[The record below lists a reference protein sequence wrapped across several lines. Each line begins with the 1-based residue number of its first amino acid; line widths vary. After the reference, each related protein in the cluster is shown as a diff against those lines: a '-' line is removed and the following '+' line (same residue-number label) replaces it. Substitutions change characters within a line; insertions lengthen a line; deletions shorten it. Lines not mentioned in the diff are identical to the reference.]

1 MREAETDEFYGNLG
15 YRKTTP
21 DKLTWK
27 NEIQKR
33 LDICIATYKTNL
45 FPNNVERLIKTIL
58 FDVKGYKFKKEID
71 AEVIRLDEMVKNSIN
86 HYQQEIPEIWGDPI
100 RQAQK
105 RYDLQEWKYNE
116 LYNFLFQLIAEK
128 GLLLDTDVYIPI
140 RAKKPMSVEDY
151 GDLTG

>member
-33 LDICIATYKTNL
+33 LDICIATYKSNL
-45 FPNNVERLIKTIL
+45 FGINVERLIKTIV
-58 FDVKGYKFKKEID
+58 FDVRGYKFKKVVEDEIQ
-71 AEVIRLDEMVKNSIN
+71 RLNDVVEENRVYYQTEKPELWGHPIK
-86 HYQQEIPEIWGDPI
+86 QQEIN
-100 RQAQK
+100 
-105 RYDLQEWKYNE
+105 YDLWEWKYNQ
-116 LYNFLFQLIAEK
+116 LYNFIFQLIAEK

-140 RAKKPMSVEDY
+140 RAKKPMSVDEY
-151 GDLTG
+151 GDLE

>member
-45 FPNNVERLIKTIL
+45 FGANVERLIKTIL
-58 FDVKGYKFKKEID
+58 FDVKGYKFKVVIE
-71 AEVIRLDEMVKNSIN
+71 EERIRLDQIVKNSVE
-86 HYQQEIPEIWGDPI
+86 HYQETKPEIWGDPI
-100 RQAQK
+100 KQAGR
-105 RYDLQEWKYNE
+105 RYDLNEWKYDKF
-116 LYNFLFQLIAEK
+116 YDFIFQLIAEK

-151 GDLTG
+151 GDLS